1 MYCHKTHTKK
11 DILKILKTLE
21 VEVNNILSKREIIE
35 LLPKIILEDAK
46 YKENEFKINNKSDFL
61 SYMKN
66 KSPIVR
72 LNTEDKKIV
81 MIKCKNIIQY
91 CMNKYELE
99 NSAYTHRNEI
109 MNDAVYI
116 HKYGDIPSVRRA
128 IKLYNMDPQKI
139 IKYNNYKINEEQ
151 KELLINELKT
161 KLESKK
167 KMDIGEDKT
176 KVLEMKI
183 DVLKMKLLKHKKVI
197 MELLE

>member
-1 MYCHKTHTKK
+1 MNIMYVHKTHTKK

-139 IKYNNYKINEEQ
+139 NQVNPIIPEHIK
-151 KELLINELKT
+151 KELSMKYEKKSIIYNLII
-161 KLESKK
+161 KK
-167 KMDIGEDKT
+167 GHF
-176 KVLEMKI
+176 VL
-183 DVLKMKLLKHKKVI
+183 DFT
-197 MELLE
+197 